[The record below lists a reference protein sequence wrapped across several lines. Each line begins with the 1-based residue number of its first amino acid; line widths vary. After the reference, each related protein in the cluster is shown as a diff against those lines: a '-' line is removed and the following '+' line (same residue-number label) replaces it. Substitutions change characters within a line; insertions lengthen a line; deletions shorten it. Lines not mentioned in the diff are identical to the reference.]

1 MAYKGQEYDLSQVF
15 LQENG
20 PAFFGRDWLGKIR
33 LSKKAIAF
41 HTVVGKRLDEVLQQ
55 FKEVFG
61 EELETACTLSVPL
74 KLKENSQNKFVPTG
88 NPVLGVGWNPED
100 GRVIIGPFQ

>member
-15 LQENG
+15 VQENG
-20 PAFFGRDWLGKIR
+20 PAFFGRDWLGKI
-33 LSKKAIAF
+33 LSRKAIAF
-41 HTVVGKRLDEVLQQ
+41 HTVVSKRLDEVLQQ

-74 KLKENSQNKFVPTG
+74 KLKENSQNKFVPTR
-88 NPVLGVGWNPED
+88 PVLFTFKNVVAQAIQSLE
-100 GRVIIGPFQ
+100 